1 MGINVLEQGT
11 LDQGAKHWPHFL
23 VSSHTCHALCMAL
36 LLALLERQPEKLL
49 EKTTD
54 RAVVIFRPLLAPQA
68 KLSLQTKPLGAS
80 WVEEGGHGMPF
91 LVFIS
96 VRQGGLISSNPFSV
110 ISVENQ
116 APSPP
121 SPS

>member
-1 MGINVLEQGT
+1 MGINVLDQGT

-23 VSSHTCHALCMAL
+23 VSSHTCHTLCV
-36 LLALLERQPEKLL
+36 ALLERQPEKLF
-49 EKTTD
+49 EKTAD
-54 RAVVIFRPLLAPQA
+54 RAVVSFRPLLASQA
-68 KLSLQTKPLGAS
+68 KLSLQTKRLGAF

-96 VRQGGLISSNPFSV
+96 IRQRGLISSNPFSV
-110 ISVENQ
+110 ISVETQ

-121 SPS
+121 SPP